1 MDFGP
6 AFAGG
11 LDCYSHP
18 PDCAQQYGE
27 IIGAGLISRSGYAV
41 INETNSTRVFP
52 GVHLPPSCESPFAA
66 IVPPIL
72 QISSGP
78 SPSTVALH
86 WFDPPSTREANH
98 RVAEDIYLLVSG
110 LQATA

>member
-41 INETNSTRVFP
+41 INETNCPRVFP
-52 GVHLPPSCESPFAA
+52 GVHL
-66 IVPPIL
+66 L
-72 QISSGP
+72 
-78 SPSTVALH
+78 
-86 WFDPPSTREANH
+86 
-98 RVAEDIYLLVSG
+98 
-110 LQATA
+110 